1 MAKNSKD
8 AYGAVGESK
17 VLHFDPGDLLVVDDP
32 KHALYDERV
41 DMPLSAELVANILH
55 HGRVLEPVIVRKN
68 PETGK
73 LEVVAG
79 RQRVRAVRE
88 IQKRGDIFKALPERL
103 QQKRGKDAWR
113 VPALIDRAKDD
124 DLAEVMVSENEI
136 RLSDSPMV
144 RAEKMRRLLGRGKT
158 ENELTVLF
166 GCSPQTV
173 KNTLGLLDATA
184 TVRKAVDS
192 GRISVKAAYS
202 LAKMQ
207 PAEQKERV
215 AALLTEA
222 PTTPGKKNK
231 KARRAREIVDGKPV
245 FRSEKDVKKLRDE
258 LATTESI
265 KENYRHAALA
275 TLDWVMGF
283 DTIGQFYDRPAEE
296 EEGETNGVGEAAEG

>member
-32 KHALYDERV
+32 KHPLYDERV
-41 DMPLSAELVANILH
+41 DLPLSAELVANILH

-88 IQKRGDIFKALPERL
+88 IQKRGDVLKALPERL
-103 QQKRGKDAWR
+103 QSRRGKDAWR
-113 VPALIDRAKDD
+113 VPALIDRARDD
-124 DLAEVMVSENEI
+124 DLAEVMISENEI

-158 ENELTVLF
+158 ELELQVLF
-166 GCSPQTV
+166 GCSTQTV

-192 GRISVKAAYS
+192 GRISTHAAYR
-202 LAKMQ
+202 LAKLE
-207 PAEQKERV
+207 PDEQKERV
-215 AALLTEA
+215 AALLAEA
-222 PTTPGKKNK
+222 PSAPGKKNK
-231 KARRAREIVDGKPV
+231 KARRAREIVDGKPAL
-245 FRSEKDVKKLRDE
+245 RTEKDIKALRDE
-258 LATTESI
+258 LATTETI
-265 KENYRHAALA
+265 RENYRHAALA
-275 TLDWVMGF
+275 TLDWVMGL
-283 DTIGQFYDRPAEE
+283 DTINQFYDRQEPEE
-296 EEGETNGVGEAAEG
+296 EEDEMGEAAEG